1 MMGNL
6 LYEDGDD
13 LYDGDDDFD
22 GHQYF
27 YEGDKDDKDD
37 KEQFW
42 RHLLQTQDLLQTF
55 VQQLEEATSWSPNQN
70 CFGEQQK

>member
-13 LYDGDDDFD
+13 FYDGNDDFD

-27 YEGDKDDKDD
+27 YEDDEDDKDD
-37 KEQFW
+37 KELFW
-42 RHLLQTQDLLQTF
+42 RHLL
-55 VQQLEEATSWSPNQN
+55 
-70 CFGEQQK
+70 